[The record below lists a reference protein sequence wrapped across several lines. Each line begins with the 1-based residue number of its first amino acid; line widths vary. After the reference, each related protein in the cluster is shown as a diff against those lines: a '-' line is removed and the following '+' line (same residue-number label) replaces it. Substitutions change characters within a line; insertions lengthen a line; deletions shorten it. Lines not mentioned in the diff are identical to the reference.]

1 MIARIQADKIKE
13 MAKLFPV
20 IALTGPRQSGKTTL
34 LKACFED
41 YRYVSLENLQTREFA
56 IQDPE
61 GFLKLYNE
69 YVIFDEIQR
78 VPALF
83 SYLQEKVDEAQVPGQ
98 FILSGSQNFLLMQSI
113 SQTLAG
119 RVYLM
124 DLLPLTFEEIKPFSS
139 GEITKELI
147 RGAYPRI
154 VHTGIHPQDY
164 FPSYVQTYVERD
176 VRTLL
181 NIHDLSKFK
190 KFITLLAHQAGQ
202 LFNASSLAVKLGVKP
217 PTIQRWLSLLEASYI
232 AFTLIPWHQNLA
244 KRSIKTPK
252 LYFYDT
258 GLLCFLLGIRSTES
272 LVQSTYKGA
281 LFENY
286 VILEIL
292 KHQKARG
299 ISTPLAFYRDH
310 DQHEIDLI
318 IEGPEQTQLIEM
330 KANFTVKPEHLK
342 SLHYLDQKLNKTQLQ
357 HTLVNFSAESQKRTK
372 ETILSWKEICL
383 LVPEVPSI

>member
-1 MIARIQADKIKE
+1 MITRIQAKKIKE

-20 IALTGPRQSGKTTL
+20 LALTGPRQSGKTTL
-34 LKACFED
+34 LKACFEN
-41 YRYVSLENLQTREFA
+41 YRYVSLENLQQREFA
-56 IQDPE
+56 TQDPE
-61 GFLKLYNE
+61 GFLKIYHQ
-69 YVIFDEIQR
+69 YVIFDEIQQ

-83 SYLQEKVDEAQVPGQ
+83 SYLQEKVDADQLPGQ
-98 FILSGSQNFLLMQSI
+98 FILSGSQNFLMMQSI
-113 SQTLAG
+113 SQSLAG

-139 GEITKELI
+139 GEITDELI
-147 RGAYPRI
+147 RGGYPKI
-154 VHTGIHPQDY
+154 VSTGMNPHDY

-181 NIHDLSKFK
+181 NVHDLSKFK
-190 KFITLLAHQAGQ
+190 KFINLLAHQAGQ

-232 AFTLIPWHQNLA
+232 AFTLVPWHQNLA

-258 GLLCFLLGIRSTES
+258 GLLCYLLGIRSTEN
-272 LVQSTYKGA
+272 LAQSTYKGA
-281 LFENY
+281 IFENY

-292 KHQKARG
+292 KHQKAIG
-299 ISTPLAFYRDH
+299 VSTPLAFYRDH

-318 IEGPEQTQLIEM
+318 IERPQQIQLIEM

-342 SLHYLDQKLNKTQLQ
+342 NLHYLDQKLTNTQLQ
-357 HTLVNFSAESQKRTK
+357 HTLVNFSPETQKRTN
-372 ETILSWKEICL
+372 ETVLTWKEIAT
-383 LVPEVPSI
+383 LVN